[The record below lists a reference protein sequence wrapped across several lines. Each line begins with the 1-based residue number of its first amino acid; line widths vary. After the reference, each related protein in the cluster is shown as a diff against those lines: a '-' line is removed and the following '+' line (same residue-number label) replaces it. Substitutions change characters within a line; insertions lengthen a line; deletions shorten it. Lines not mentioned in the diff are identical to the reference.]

1 LDGKVALVTGGT
13 RGLGRTTAEWL
24 ARDGASLVIS
34 AREPDKVSRAVE
46 ELKEFGTQVWGV
58 AADLAQISEAHRLAA
73 ETLRLVPQLD
83 VLVNNAGMSTR
94 GNFWEVTDRD
104 WEYQTNVNFR
114 SPFILAQHAAKQMI
128 ERGIRGRIVNTS
140 TIGARA
146 CHTNGL
152 VYDAAKGAV
161 ETMTRNM
168 AYELAPYGIT
178 VNCVVPG
185 AISERPG
192 SNINPER
199 IRSYV
204 RHIPSARIGRSTD
217 TAAVVRFFCRPESE
231 FITGESLL
239 VSGGPDLYLP
249 EFYKRGAPWRISTKT
264 LMSGRS
270 STPPR
275 RSPSLAARS
284 CPRRCARR

>member
-1 LDGKVALVTGGT
+1 MNAVAEGTARPLEGKVALVTGGT

-24 ARDGASLVIS
+24 ARDGAGLVIS
-34 AREPDKVSRAVE
+34 AREPDKVQQAVD
-46 ELKEFGTQVWGV
+46 ELKAFGTEVWGI
-58 AADLAQISEAHRLAA
+58 AADLSEISDAHRLAE

-83 VLVNNAGMSTR
+83 ILINNAGMSTR
-94 GNFWEVTDRD
+94 GNFWDVTDRD
-104 WEYQTNVNFR
+104 WDYQTNVNFR
-114 SPFILAQHAAKQMI
+114 SPFILAQRAAKQMI

-168 AYELAPYGIT
+168 AYELAPYEIT

-192 SNINPER
+192 SNFDPAR
-199 IRSYV
+199 VSPYV
-204 RHIPSARIGRSTD
+204 RHIPLKRFGRSTD
-217 TAAVVRFFCRPESE
+217 TAAVVRFFCLPEAE
-231 FITGESLL
+231 FITGEALL
-239 VSGGPDLYLP
+239 VSGGHDLYLP
-249 EFYKRGAPWRISTKT
+249 EF
-264 LMSGRS
+264 
-270 STPPR
+270 
-275 RSPSLAARS
+275 
-284 CPRRCARR
+284 